1 MSSFEF
7 PLKRFK
13 DQNCKICSKYCCHV
27 THADEVAYH
36 DDIEIWS
43 RECIRSIKI
52 CAVFRPCKVIC
63 RADALLER
71 DVGKERITKMV
82 PFKYFFWSALFGGI
96 IGGICGVM
104 LTFKIYV
111 NGNEEHEEP
120 AEDPNEEELQAA
132 IQEETI
138 LVREPVEHDERTE
151 RSY

>member
-1 MSSFEF
+1 M
-7 PLKRFK
+7 
-13 DQNCKICSKYCCHV
+13 
-27 THADEVAYH
+27 
-36 DDIEIWS
+36 
-43 RECIRSIKI
+43 
-52 CAVFRPCKVIC
+52 
-63 RADALLER
+63 DALLER

-111 NGNEEHEEP
+111 NGNEEP
-120 AEDPNEEELQAA
+120 AEDPNEEELEQA
-132 IQEETI
+132 IQEEMI

>member
-1 MSSFEF
+1 MSAYA
-7 PLKRFK
+7 LY
-13 DQNCKICSKYCCHV
+13 KY
-27 THADEVAYH
+27 
-36 DDIEIWS
+36 
-43 RECIRSIKI
+43 
-52 CAVFRPCKVIC
+52 VIQTLQSHLPRGC
-63 RADALLER
+63 TSLLER

-111 NGNEEHEEP
+111 NGNEEPEEP
-120 AEDPNEEELQAA
+120 EEDPNEEEPQPAV
-132 IQEETI
+132 QEEMI

>member
-1 MSSFEF
+1 MQSV
-7 PLKRFK
+7 P
-13 DQNCKICSKYCCHV
+13 
-27 THADEVAYH
+27 
-36 DDIEIWS
+36 
-43 RECIRSIKI
+43 
-52 CAVFRPCKVIC
+52 AVFELNLNVHSSGENRRQRYSKSGHFNDVVI
-63 RADALLER
+63 LER

-111 NGNEEHEEP
+111 NGNEEPEEP
-120 AEDPNEEELQAA
+120 AEDPNEEELQPA
-132 IQEETI
+132 IQEEMI